1 MNTFNLSDTDTFNI
15 YWTQVTDIIKQR
27 FDKDAD
33 IKSIL
38 FIIGLR
44 EFGMKKTDFTKEEK
58 QDLMNLAV
66 CRILSAEG
74 YFEQVAINVNKKDDE
89 WPIWKQSKAL
99 PNMDANQQDKFLK
112 DYIIQYFLDEEIIQ
126 LV

>member
-1 MNTFNLSDTDTFNI
+1 
-15 YWTQVTDIIKQR
+15 
-27 FDKDAD
+27 
-33 IKSIL
+33 
-38 FIIGLR
+38 
-44 EFGMKKTDFTKEEK
+44 
-58 QDLMNLAV
+58 MNLAV
-66 CRILSAEG
+66 CRILSSEG